1 MREGFE
7 LLDGCLA
14 HTPQAG
20 DRSRRPAP
28 DRNFGLRQPSVA
40 AFGRTASR
48 ACVDVAHLPGD
59 PLHVPHIAV
68 PGIPAFEGRRTGL
81 RDGQGGV
88 LAGKFGRGVS
98 CCRYEHQA
106 EAARCRRW
114 QYRGRLEKSRPT
126 GTCAVRRMPSA
137 PSALSAPRASF
148 AMPLR
153 QETTALRASRPCRPG
168 KAQRLRVLLRFRFPG
183 RRGT

>member
-28 DRNFGLRQPSVA
+28 GRNFGLRQPSVA

-48 ACVDVAHLPGD
+48 AVSMLPICRVIHSMSHTSRYRGFPRSRAD
-59 PLHVPHIAV
+59 A
-68 PGIPAFEGRRTGL
+68 PATRWPRWRLGR
-81 RDGQGGV
+81 
-88 LAGKFGRGVS
+88 KFGRGVS

-126 GTCAVRRMPSA
+126 GTCAVRRM